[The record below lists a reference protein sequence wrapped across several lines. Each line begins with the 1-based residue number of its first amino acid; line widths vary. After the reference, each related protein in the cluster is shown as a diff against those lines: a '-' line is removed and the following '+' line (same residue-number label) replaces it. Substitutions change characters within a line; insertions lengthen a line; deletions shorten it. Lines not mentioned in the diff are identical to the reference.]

1 MKLKKDI
8 ESYDVK
14 SLRDLDEGVTK
25 MKKHC
30 ENLCMLGKFLESKI
44 QAARANGF
52 QDVNTDRA
60 EELIKEYLKKMSY
73 AEREY
78 SELSVSV
85 KDFIRKIEDIWSP
98 WR

>member
-14 SLRDLDEGVTK
+14 SLRGIDEGVNR

-30 ENLCMLGKFLESKI
+30 ENLCMLGKLLESKI

-60 EELIKEYLKKMSY
+60 EELIKEYLKNMSC

-78 SELSVSV
+78 SELSGSV
-85 KDFIRKIEDIWSP
+85 KEFIQKVENIWSP